1 MHILQSA
8 TPKYIRYV
16 ESIAVLCATRQI
28 YLGVHHVFVN
38 QRNKRWHV
46 IRYHVTKFFLIF
58 FFLEV

>member
-16 ESIAVLCATRQI
+16 ESIAVLCATREI

-38 QRNKRWHV
+38 Q
-46 IRYHVTKFFLIF
+46 
-58 FFLEV
+58 